1 MIYLQLFWAFLQVG
15 AFSFGGGMA
24 ALPLIAEQV
33 VENNGWIDLT
43 TFTDLITIAEMT
55 PGPIA
60 INAAT
65 FVGIQ
70 VAGFLG
76 AIVATIGVIAI
87 PTLVVSLLAYIY
99 KRFKQLD
106 IVKDVLASLRPAIVA
121 LIASAGI
128 SIVILAFWGVD
139 GLTTKLNDINLI
151 AILLFAASL
160 FVLRKWKL
168 NPIYVM
174 VGCGIIG
181 GIVYTVM

>member
-33 VENNGWIDLT
+33 VENNAWIDLT

-87 PTLVVSLLAYIY
+87 PTLVVSLLVYIY